1 MKIQF
6 EILGQPKG
14 KGRPRIT
21 QTGHAFTPKDTV
33 MYENLVKLMYSSQ
46 VGNKFLE
53 GAIKAEIIG
62 YLSIP
67 KSTSKKKKAEMIEG
81 KIEYTHKIDCDN
93 LAKIILDAL
102 NKIAYH
108 DDAQIT
114 QLYVQ
119 KKYAEEPK
127 VVVTLTELEAKE

>member
-62 YLSIP
+62 YFSIP
-67 KSTSKKKKAEMIEG
+67 KSTSKKKKVEMIEG